1 MQKNFISKRVWKNAL
16 ALKSKKMQSIFGET
30 LILSGKHCR
39 LQLSFIYKIMSL
51 ISFSLFCLGD
61 KRLSQILWG
70 NEVGFKDM
78 MYFPKG
84 SGSILKIKKTE
95 TQFLMWKRNDYN
107 DINIFLSLENC
118 CTFCFR
124 KTRPKSSFLKLTV

>member
-1 MQKNFISKRVWKNAL
+1 M
-16 ALKSKKMQSIFGET
+16 
-30 LILSGKHCR
+30 
-39 LQLSFIYKIMSL
+39 
-51 ISFSLFCLGD
+51 
-61 KRLSQILWG
+61 LWG

-95 TQFLMWKRNDYN
+95 TQFLMRKRNDYN

-118 CTFCFR
+118 CIFCFW
-124 KTRPKSSFLKLTV
+124 KTRPENSFLKLTV